1 MILAILLRYKRLKAM
16 KKKNDESDSFKK
28 IIDSAIKLF
37 SKNWYSSVSIAAIC
51 RKAKISNGLF
61 YHYFQNKEELIKHIL
76 EKTVNEIE
84 QLLQKIN
91 GNDLKEKIDNLINS
105 LYNYTSSNKELI
117 IVFREG
123 QYRYFEFERKLF
135 QIYNQALKRI
145 LNKDIPLSLYLF
157 VFGGLRW
164 ICIRKALYGSNVSI
178 EYVKHIILEG
188 IFNNFEYD
196 LNKVLSLPIKM
207 PELKYP
213 IQSKDRL
220 IEAGKTL
227 FGQKEYYEVN
237 IQNITEKANLA
248 IGSFYKHFKSKE
260 SFFELLV
267 EISGK
272 QIRHF
277 INENLGDELNRLEI
291 EIRGIFLFLNYLKY
305 DRNCY
310 NIVREAE
317 FVSVQKAK
325 EYYES
330 FVKGYKKQNNSFI
343 YSGNL
348 DENPVYLETVIEFLL
363 GISHYFGIEYIF
375 DNSDI
380 DLYQTL
386 DELAYLLKNG
396 LKNEK

>member
-1 MILAILLRYKRLKAM
+1 MVKI
-16 KKKNDESDSFKK
+16 KKDESDSFNK
-28 IIDSAIKLF
+28 IINSAIKLF

-61 YHYFQNKEELIKHIL
+61 YHYFSNKEELIKHIL

-84 QLLQKIN
+84 QMLSNIDGKNLN
-91 GNDLKEKIDNLINS
+91 EKISSLANS
-105 LYNYTSSNKELI
+105 LYRYTSSNKELI

-123 QYRYFEFERKLF
+123 QYRYFEYERRLF
-135 QIYNQALKRI
+135 QIYKNILKKI
-145 LNKDIPLSLYLF
+145 LNKDIPLSLYIF
-157 VFGGLRW
+157 IFGGLRW
-164 ICIRKALYGSNVSI
+164 VCIRKELYGSNLSI
-178 EYVKHIILEG
+178 EYAKNIIMNG
-188 IFNNFEYD
+188 IFNDFDFD
-196 LNKVLSLPIKM
+196 LNKIISLPIRL
-207 PELKYP
+207 PDLNYP
-213 IQSKDRL
+213 LQSKDRL
-220 IEAGKTL
+220 IDAGKIL

-237 IQNITEKANLA
+237 ISNITEKANLA
-248 IGSFYKHFKSKE
+248 IGSFYKYFQSKK

-277 INENLGDELNRLEI
+277 INENLGENLNRLEI

-317 FVSVQKAK
+317 FVSPQKAK
-325 EYYES
+325 EYYEA

-343 YSGNL
+343 NESNF
-348 DENPVYLETVIEFLL
+348 DNNPEYLETIIEFLL

-375 DNSDI
+375 DNSNI

-386 DELAYLLKNG
+386 NELAFLLQNG

>member
-1 MILAILLRYKRLKAM
+1 MVKI
-16 KKKNDESDSFKK
+16 KKDESDSFNK
-28 IIDSAIKLF
+28 IINSAIKLF

-61 YHYFQNKEELIKHIL
+61 YHYFSNKEELIKHIL

-84 QLLQKIN
+84 QMLSNIDGKNLN
-91 GNDLKEKIDNLINS
+91 EKISSLANS
-105 LYNYTSSNKELI
+105 LYRYTSSNKELI

-123 QYRYFEFERKLF
+123 QYRYFEYERRLF
-135 QIYNQALKRI
+135 QIYKNRLKKI
-145 LNKDIPLSLYLF
+145 LNKDIPLSLYIF
-157 VFGGLRW
+157 IFGGLRW
-164 ICIRKALYGSNVSI
+164 VCIRKELYGSNLSI
-178 EYVKHIILEG
+178 EYAKNIIMNG
-188 IFNNFEYD
+188 IFNDFDFD
-196 LNKVLSLPIKM
+196 LNKIISLPIRL
-207 PELKYP
+207 PDLNYP
-213 IQSKDRL
+213 LQSKDRL
-220 IEAGKTL
+220 IDAGKIL

-237 IQNITEKANLA
+237 ISNITEKANLA
-248 IGSFYKHFKSKE
+248 IGSFYKYFQSKK

-277 INENLGDELNRLEI
+277 INENLGENLNRLEI

-317 FVSVQKAK
+317 FVSPQKAK

-343 YSGNL
+343 NESNFVN
-348 DENPVYLETVIEFLL
+348 NPEYLETIIEFLL

-375 DNSDI
+375 DNSNI

-386 DELAYLLKNG
+386 NELAFLLQNG